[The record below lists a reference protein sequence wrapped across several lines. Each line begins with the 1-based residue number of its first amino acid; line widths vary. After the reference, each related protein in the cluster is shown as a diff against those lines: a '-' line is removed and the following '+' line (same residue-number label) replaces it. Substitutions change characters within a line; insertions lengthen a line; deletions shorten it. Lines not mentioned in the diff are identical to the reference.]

1 MNLKNN
7 TSFIDIGIMNFQ
19 NDRLTYILNHE
30 INMKFMR
37 MRKVKEEIP
46 IPPIMKTEKSNYIS
60 IYKK

>member
-30 INMKFMR
+30 IKMKFMR
-37 MRKVKEEIP
+37 TKKLKRKFQY
-46 IPPIMKTEKSNYIS
+46 NQL
-60 IYKK
+60 